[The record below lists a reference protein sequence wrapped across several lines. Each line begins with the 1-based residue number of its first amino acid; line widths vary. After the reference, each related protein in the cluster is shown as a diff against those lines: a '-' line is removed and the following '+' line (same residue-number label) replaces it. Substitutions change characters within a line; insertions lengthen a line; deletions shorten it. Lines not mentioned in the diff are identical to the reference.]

1 MAVETLQRVFILKDD
16 KGDIEL
22 PDPNPTYT
30 PEEVLDHYA
39 TQYPKLTNAVAI
51 PDKEKDGKYVY
62 KIKDTV
68 GVKG

>member
-1 MAVETLQRVFILKDD
+1 MKVETLERIFIMNDGKI
-16 KGDIEL
+16 DIEL

-30 PEEVLDHYA
+30 PEQVLDHYSL
-39 TQYPKLTNAVAI
+39 QYPKLTNAVAI

-68 GVKG
+68 GTKG